1 MNVTEA
7 EQLAADAEAVARYAQ
22 DVVDGHGRHI
32 ADAVDARW
40 YAEEMNVPDWAV
52 PAVVTYIANA
62 MGF

>member
-7 EQLAADAEAVARYAQ
+7 EQRAHEAAEVARYAQ

-40 YAEEMNVPDWAV
+40 YAEEHGVPEWAME
-52 PAVVTYIANA
+52 AVVAHIVA
-62 MGF
+62 GL